1 MKVIEL
7 YNRLCEIIPTSLSC
21 EWDKDGLE
29 SCPEPEKE
37 VKKVLISLD
46 ITNEVIDEAIENSV
60 DVIIS
65 HHPIFFGGLGNMNA
79 LTFDGA
85 RAVKLA
91 KYGIATM
98 SFHTRLDALSGGVN
112 DILAEKIGLTD
123 VEVIGEDKI
132 GRIGNLREET
142 DAVDYARFVKSAL
155 SCGEGEKEASI
166 ALSPAGRK
174 SKRVALIGGGGGDFI
189 RLAAKSGADT
199 YVTGDM
205 KYHELLSASD
215 FKVNLITAGH
225 FFTEYPVCA
234 FLERTLGEIC
244 PEAEV
249 KVVFSNRIIE
259 L

>member
-7 YNRLCEIIPTSLSC
+7 YEKLCEIIPTSLSC
-21 EWDKDGLE
+21 AWDRDGLE
-29 SCPEPEKE
+29 SCPEPERE
-37 VKKVLISLD
+37 VGKVLISLD
-46 ITNEVIDEAIENSV
+46 ITNEVIDEAIDNNV

-91 KYGIATM
+91 KNNIATM

-112 DILAEKIGLTD
+112 DTLARRIGLTD
-123 VEVIGEDKI
+123 IEVIGDDRI
-132 GRIGNLREET
+132 GRIGNLAEEM
-142 DAVDYARFVKSAL
+142 DAVEYARFVKGAL
-155 SCGEGEKEASI
+155 SYGEGDREASI
-166 ALSPAGRK
+166 SLSPAGRRV
-174 SKRVALIGGGGGDFI
+174 KRVALVGGGGGDFI
-189 RLAAKSGADT
+189 RMAAENGADT

-225 FFTEYPVCA
+225 FFTEYPVCE
-234 FLERTLGEIC
+234 FLEKTVKEIC
-244 PEAEV
+244 PTAEI
-249 KVVFSNRIIE
+249 KTVFSNRIIE

>member
-7 YNRLCEIIPTSLSC
+7 YNKLCEIIPTSLSC
-21 EWDKDGLE
+21 PWDKDGLE

-46 ITNEVIDEAIENSV
+46 ITNEVIDEAIENNV

-91 KYGIATM
+91 RYGIATM
-98 SFHTRLDALSGGVN
+98 SFHTRLDALKDGVN
-112 DILAEKIGLTD
+112 DTLARRIGLTD
-123 VEVIGEDKI
+123 IEVIGDDQI
-132 GRIGNLREET
+132 GRIGNLKEEMN
-142 DAVDYARFVKSAL
+142 AVDYARFVKGAL
-155 SCGEGEKEASI
+155 SYGDGDKEASVS
-166 ALSPAGRK
+166 LSPADRK
-174 SKRVALIGGGGGDFI
+174 VKRVALIGGGGGDFI
-189 RLAAKSGADT
+189 RLAAESGADT

-225 FFTEYPVCA
+225 FFTEYPVCE
-234 FLERTLGEIC
+234 FLLGTIGEIC
-244 PEAEV
+244 PEAEARI
-249 KVVFSNRIIE
+249 VFSNRIIE